1 MTDQKLRK
9 IPRLGTTA
17 V

>member
-9 IPRLGTTA
+9 ISGLGTTA